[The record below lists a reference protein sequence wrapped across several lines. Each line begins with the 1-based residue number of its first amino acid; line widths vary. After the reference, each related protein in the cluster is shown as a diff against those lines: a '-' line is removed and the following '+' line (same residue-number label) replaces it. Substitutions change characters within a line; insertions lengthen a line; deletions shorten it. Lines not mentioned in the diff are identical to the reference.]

1 MTFCTA
7 CGSRL
12 VDQVGFCSS
21 CGAPANSDASACSPI
36 EATAADT
43 EIAIAP
49 LVRPL
54 ELGVVAENRAQEK
67 PHSGWRRR
75 LVLVGLPVA
84 AVLIIGGLAV
94 AVWLNHERA
103 SDWQARATTSMTRV
117 RALIGVVE
125 QRTGELAVRT
135 NALNDAAAKLGTAQN
150 RLQRSEGDVR
160 QLARR
165 QRQLAAEKAD
175 IEDQRAALERI
186 ATLYSSCT
194 SGLADLLSAVI
205 DNDYTYALSHDDAV
219 YAGCNQAADELNSFQ
234 QANG

>member
-1 MTFCTA
+1 
-7 CGSRL
+7 
-12 VDQVGFCSS
+12 
-21 CGAPANSDASACSPI
+21 
-36 EATAADT
+36 
-43 EIAIAP
+43 
-49 LVRPL
+49 
-54 ELGVVAENRAQEK
+54 
-67 PHSGWRRR
+67 
-75 LVLVGLPVA
+75 
-84 AVLIIGGLAV
+84 
-94 AVWLNHERA
+94 
-103 SDWQARATTSMTRV
+103 MTRV

-194 SGLADLLSAVI
+194 SGLADLFSAVI